1 MKSISLFED
10 KHSFLNGLYAKTKL
24 AYIICAISTPSLI
37 GGYTSF
43 IFFII
48 LSLIL
53 LATSKVLAKIKIVIQ
68 VTGFIIITIFI
79 VQTFFR
85 SGNYT
90 ILFKLGPLIARKEG
104 FEVAMKIVLNI
115 LNISFAFCVL
125 TLTTKPSNMMQE
137 MIQAG
142 LPPKMGYVFVSLF
155 QIIPQITQQTSTIV
169 DAQRSRGLK
178 TKGSLIT
185 RFKAFLPL
193 ISPIIMS
200 SFMSS
205 KERTIALEVRGFSCN
220 NQKTFI
226 KPFKPSKYNTLF
238 LCACLIVI
246 IASILYALLH
256 NLGYI
261 AWQLFI

>member
-10 KHSFLNGLYAKTKL
+10 KNSFLNGLSAKTKL
-24 AYIICAISTPSLI
+24 AYVICATSTPSLL

-43 IFFII
+43 AIFII

-104 FEVAMKIVLNI
+104 FEFAMKIVLNI

-125 TLTTKPSNMMQE
+125 TLTTKPSDMMQE

-142 LPPKMGYVFVSLF
+142 FPPKIGYVFVSLF

-169 DAQRSRGLK
+169 DAQRSRGLQ

-220 NQKTFI
+220 RQRTFI
-226 KPFKPSKYNTLF
+226 KPFKPNKYNTLF
-238 LCACLIVI
+238 LCVCCIVI
-246 IASILYALLH
+246 IAAILYALLH

>member
-1 MKSISLFED
+1 MQIF
-10 KHSFLNGLYAKTKL
+10 
-24 AYIICAISTPSLI
+24 AI
-37 GGYTSF
+37 
-43 IFFII
+43 FII

-53 LATSKVLAKIKIVIQ
+53 LATSRVLAKIKIVIQ
-68 VTGFIIITIFI
+68 VTGFIIVTIFI

-178 TKGSLIT
+178 TKGSLIM

-205 KERTIALEVRGFSCN
+205 KEKTIALEVRGFSCN
-220 NQKTFI
+220 NQKH
-226 KPFKPSKYNTLF
+226 S
-238 LCACLIVI
+238 
-246 IASILYALLH
+246 
-256 NLGYI
+256 
-261 AWQLFI
+261 

>member
-10 KHSFLNGLYAKTKL
+10 KHSFLNGLSAKSKL
-24 AYIICAISTPSLI
+24 AYIICAMSTPSLI
-37 GGYTSF
+37 GGYASF
-43 IFFII
+43 ISFII

-68 VTGFIIITIFI
+68 VTGFIIVTIFI

-104 FEVAMKIVLNI
+104 FEFALKIVLNV

-125 TLTTKPSNMMQE
+125 TLTTKPSDMMQE
-137 MIQAG
+137 MLQAG
-142 LPPKMGYVFVSLF
+142 LSPKIGYVFVSLF
-155 QIIPQITQQTSTIV
+155 QIIPQITEQTSTIV

-178 TKGSLIT
+178 TKGSIIT
-185 RFKAFLPL
+185 RCKAFLPL

-200 SFMSS
+200 SFTSS
-205 KERTIALEVRGFSCN
+205 KERTIALEVRGFSCTN
-220 NQKTFI
+220 KRTFI
-226 KPFKPSKYNTLF
+226 KPFKPSKYDKLF
-238 LCACLIVI
+238 LSLCCIVLIL
-246 IASILYALLH
+246 AILYSILH

-261 AWQLFI
+261 ACPLFA